1 MPQQAQASHAAAACS
16 AHMRHGQVFHSRG
29 ISCAGKA
36 GDWQRVMK
44 LAEDMQNNGVAR
56 DVWTYASLIAAC
68 QSCGNRWKDALAF
81 YQDMQD
87 KGRPPVAAC
96 KG

>member
-1 MPQQAQASHAAAACS
+1 
-16 AHMRHGQVFHSRG
+16 
-29 ISCAGKA
+29 
-36 GDWQRVMK
+36 MK

-96 KG
+96 KGRAVQIHWSQVIPATSDLRRNSCLLRMWSPYTS